1 MSRRNLAGGVVAKLC
16 ILWDQQALA
25 DHRAGRDMRNG
36 ASGRM
41 ISIGD
46 PVTARFPARSL
57 WIALLVIAGAILGLR
72 SVARADDPA
81 HFVGG
86 EICAGCHAAEDAR
99 WKGSHHAQAMRSATA
114 ATVLGDFADAKVDH
128 FGVET
133 TFSRAGDKFMVR
145 TDGPDGAP
153 HDYEI
158 AYTFGVYPLQQYLI
172 AMPGGRLQ
180 ALGFAWDSRPK
191 EQGGQRWFHLYPDQ
205 ALPAGDRLHWTGRDQ
220 TWNYM
225 CADCHSTDVKKAFDL
240 TTNTYATTW
249 TDVDVSCES
258 CHGPGS
264 RHVAWAG
271 MPVTRGTDATARA
284 DTDHKGLTNW
294 LKATDEGRWE
304 MNAETGIARRTEP
317 LVSAELDTCA
327 ACHSRRRV
335 ISKDALPGAP
345 LLDSYAPAYLE
356 PGLYH
361 ADGQIDGEVFEYGSF
376 VQSRMYHA
384 GVTCSN
390 CHEPH
395 SLKLVADD
403 NALCGQCHM
412 PAKFDAAEHSHH
424 QPGGAGALCVNC
436 HMPAKTYMVV
446 DRRRDHGFRV
456 PRPDLTAS
464 IGTPNAC
471 TQCHAGQSPDWAARA
486 IAGWYPNGRQIQAH
500 YATAL
505 NAGRTGA
512 ANAEQQLDQLV
523 LDASQP
529 AIARASALLLL
540 PGYAGVASQAAIK
553 AAIADPSALVR
564 SALPRALP
572 PPLSRA
578 AAQTI
583 MTLLGDSVR
592 AVRVEAARALS
603 GIDPNTM
610 TQDQRNAFDSAY
622 RELIDAEMVDA
633 DRPEAHLNLGLLD
646 LRHRAPADA
655 EAEYLTAL
663 RLDPGFVPAL
673 ANLADLDRM
682 RGQDQQGADLL
693 RKALVIEPKNAD
705 VRHMLGLLLI
715 RQHNYAEAVDQLR
728 QASELAPENMR
739 YVYVYA
745 VALNSTGATAEA
757 IALLERTHRQHP
769 TNGDI
774 LTALTTMTRD
784 KGDFAAALRYA
795 HELAAL
801 YPTDMRVR
809 AMVMD
814 LEKRQAQ

>member
-1 MSRRNLAGGVVAKLC
+1 VNAK
-16 ILWDQQALA
+16 
-25 DHRAGRDMRNG
+25 
-36 ASGRM
+36 
-41 ISIGD
+41 
-46 PVTARFPARSL
+46 VPARRL
-57 WIALLVIAGAILGLR
+57 WIALLAIAGAILGLQNF
-72 SVARADDPA
+72 ARADDPA

-86 EICAGCHAAEDAR
+86 EICAGCHAGETAR
-99 WKGSHHAQAMRSATA
+99 WKESHHARAMQAATA
-114 ATVLGDFADAKVDH
+114 ATVLGDFADVTFHH
-128 FGVET
+128 FGVDT
-133 TFSRAGDKFMVR
+133 TFSRASDKFMVR

-180 ALGFAWDSRPK
+180 ALGIAWDSRPK

-225 CADCHSTDVKKAFDL
+225 CADCHSTNVKKTFDL

-249 TDVDVSCES
+249 TDVDVSCEA

-271 MPVTRGTDATARA
+271 TPATGGLDATGRA
-284 DTDHKGLTNW
+284 DADRKGLTNR
-294 LKATDEGRWE
+294 LKATDQGRWE
-304 MNAETGIARRTEP
+304 MNAGTGIAKRNEP
-317 LVSAELDTCA
+317 LVSTELDTCA

-403 NALCGQCHM
+403 NALCSQCHM
-412 PAKFDAAEHSHH
+412 PAKFDTAEHYHH
-424 QPGGAGALCVNC
+424 QPGSAGAQCVNC

-446 DRRRDHGFRV
+446 DRRRDHSFHV

-486 IAGWYPNGRQIQAH
+486 VAGWYPNGRQTQAH

-512 ANAEQQLDQLV
+512 VNAEQQLDQLI
-523 LDASQP
+523 LDASRP

-540 PGYAGVASQAAIK
+540 PRYAGLASQAAIK

-572 PPLSRA
+572 PSLSREVVQA
-578 AAQTI
+578 I
-583 MTLLGDSVR
+583 IPLLSDPVR
-592 AVRVEAARALS
+592 AVRVEAAHAIS
-603 GIDPNTM
+603 GIDTSTM
-610 TQDQRNAFDSAY
+610 TQGQRNTFDSAY
-622 RELIDAEMVDA
+622 RELIAAEMVDA

-646 LRHRAPADA
+646 LRRQAPADA

-715 RQHNYAEAVDQLR
+715 RQHSYAEAMDQLR
-728 QASELAPENMR
+728 QASELAPENAR
-739 YVYVYA
+739 YAYVYA
-745 VALNSTGATAEA
+745 VALNSTGATAAA
-757 IALLERTHRQHP
+757 IALLERAHRQHP
-769 TNGDI
+769 TDGDV
-774 LTALTTMTRD
+774 LAALTTITRD
-784 KGDFAAALRYA
+784 KGDFTTALRYA
-795 HELAAL
+795 RELAAL
-801 YPTDMRVR
+801 YPTDMQVR